1 MIPKPPLPVRIANT
15 QLKHVPALAALQRV
29 VFPTLSDD
37 ELLTEEK
44 YRKHLEIFPEGQFVA
59 LIDVDGQ
66 ETVVGSASAF
76 RTNFN
81 FDEIQHTFLEAVDD
95 GWLTNHDPNGEW
107 LYGADMSVHPDY
119 RGRRIGRRLYEARQ
133 QLVYELNLRGEIAAA
148 MLPGYHYHRAR
159 LRSVAHYILRVKQG
173 HLFDPTLS
181 MQLKNGFRVRGILY
195 NHITDP
201 RSNNTATLIVREN
214 RHYQPPAESA
224 EPPEAKTPR
233 RLTTKRTPRQ
243 PKGLRAQL

>member
-1 MIPKPPLPVRIANT
+1 MIPKPPLPVRIVNT
-15 QLKHVPALAALQRV
+15 QLHHVPALAALQRI
-29 VFPTLSDD
+29 VFPTLTED
-37 ELLTEEK
+37 ELLTEAK
-44 YRKHLEIFPEGQFVA
+44 YRKHIALFPAGQFVA
-59 LIDVDGQ
+59 LVDVDGQ

-76 RTNFN
+76 RTNFD

-95 GWLTNHDPNGEW
+95 GWLTNHNPHGEW

-133 QLVYELNLRGEIAAA
+133 QLVYDLNLRGEIAGA
-148 MLPGYHYHRAR
+148 MLPGYHIHHKR
-159 LRSVAHYILRVKQG
+159 LRSVAQYILRVKQG

-181 MQLKNGFRVRGILY
+181 MQLKNGFRIRGILY

-214 RHYQPPAESA
+214 KLYRPPVEKTERH
-224 EPPEAKTPR
+224 TPR
-233 RLTTKRTPRQ
+233 RIKQKGPAGPQ
-243 PKGLRAQL
+243 PGLRPSL